1 MKQFLLYFLYVGI
14 LFIIQIVGLLFF
26 GITKDWPF
34 WKTDVGSF
42 FETIHLL
49 FYMVPAG
56 LFMFIA
62 AIAGNA
68 TAGLEGDPIPM
79 GFGLTTKRLTVPPT
93 SRHCKHSQRYI
104 VLELQTGA
112 RVPLPRGTEWN
123 TFQTRLGG

>member
-1 MKQFLLYFLYVGI
+1 
-14 LFIIQIVGLLFF
+14 LFF
-26 GITKDWPF
+26 GVTKDWPF

-68 TAGLEGDPIPM
+68 TAGIEGDP
-79 GFGLTTKRLTVPPT
+79 GTVWVLSTLGLAVVALIY
-93 SRHCKHSQRYI
+93 SLLI
-104 VLELQTGA
+104 GAVLWIIKT
-112 RVPLPRGTEWN
+112 RLPRACAGDGLDFCSFGKFGPAGHVGFE
-123 TFQTRLGG
+123 LGLDALLFDE